1 MSTTAY
7 PGSTTDTIDATARP
21 ADTATA
27 AANTSAAVTSAAET
41 SGAETSA
48 AETVAPGTAPSG
60 TATGARGLVGRPL
73 ALSPSRAADFKQ
85 CPLLYR
91 YRAID
96 RFPETP
102 TQAQTRGT
110 VVHAALEN
118 LFELPAAL
126 RTRESAEFLV
136 EGAWAAMCEAD
147 PSLAA
152 LLDGEEEKFLSKAF
166 ALIGNYYRLENP
178 TAFTPEAVEEHV
190 EIESDDVLMRGFI
203 DRIDVA
209 PTGEIRIVDYK
220 TGRAPSEGFEAK
232 ALFQMKFY
240 ALAVLRIRGV
250 VPHRLQLMYL
260 SDGQVLS
267 YTPDRDELERFGR
280 TLSAIWRAIREAV
293 ASGDF
298 RPRRSGLC
306 RMCEHKT
313 RCPEF
318 GGEIPVYP
326 GPPPGFAA

>member
-1 MSTTAY
+1 MSAPRPTLPNVSMTAY
-7 PGSTTDTIDATARP
+7 AGATDPGSQ
-21 ADTATA
+21 
-27 AANTSAAVTSAAET
+27 TSS
-41 SGAETSA
+41 
-48 AETVAPGTAPSG
+48 
-60 TATGARGLVGRPL
+60 RGLVGRPL

-96 RFPETP
+96 RFPERP
-102 TQAQTRGT
+102 TAAQTRGT

-118 LFELPAAL
+118 LFDIPAAL

-147 PSLAA
+147 PELATVVTDA
-152 LLDGEEEKFLSKAF
+152 EQGRFLADAF
-166 ALIGNYYRLENP
+166 GLIANYYRLENP
-178 TAFTPEAVEEHV
+178 TAFDADAVEEHV

-220 TGRAPSEGFEAK
+220 TGRSPGEGFEAK

-240 ALAVLRIRGV
+240 ALAILRIRGV

-260 SDGQVLS
+260 SDGQVLT
-267 YTPDRDELERFGR
+267 YQPDRDELERFAR
-280 TLSAIWRAIREAV
+280 TLSAIWRAIRAAV
-293 ASGDF
+293 ATGDF
-298 RPRRSGLC
+298 RPRRSRLC
-306 RMCEHKT
+306 ASCEHKV

-318 GGEIPVYP
+318 GGEIPEYP
-326 GPPPGFAA
+326 GPPAGFGSPDT

>member
-1 MSTTAY
+1 MDA
-7 PGSTTDTIDATARP
+7 GSATQGTSPDT
-21 ADTATA
+21 
-27 AANTSAAVTSAAET
+27 
-41 SGAETSA
+41 G
-48 AETVAPGTAPSG
+48 SG
-60 TATGARGLVGRPL
+60 TRGLVGRPL

-118 LFELPAAL
+118 LFDIPAEQ
-126 RTRESAEFLV
+126 RTPEAADLLV

-147 PSLAA
+147 PQ
-152 LLDGEEEKFLSKAF
+152 LSQV
-166 ALIGNYYRLENP
+166 IGVDANGRFVAEAQKLMATYYTMENP
-178 TAFTPEAVEEHV
+178 TAFDADAVEEHV
-190 EIESDDVLMRGFI
+190 EIDVDDVLMRGFI

-209 PTGEIRIVDYK
+209 PTGEIRVVDYK
-220 TGRAPSEGFEAK
+220 TGRSPGEAYEAK

-240 ALAVLRIRGV
+240 ALAIWRIRGV

-260 SDGQVLS
+260 SDGQQLN
-267 YTPDRDELERFGR
+267 YTPDPDELERFGR
-280 TLSAIWRAIREAV
+280 TLKAIWAAIRAAV
-293 ASGDF
+293 RTGDF
-298 RPRRSGLC
+298 RPRKS
-306 RMCEHKT
+306 RMCNYCEHRE

-318 GGEIPVYP
+318 GGEIPPYP
-326 GPPPGFAA
+326 GPPPGFL

>member
-1 MSTTAY
+1 M
-7 PGSTTDTIDATARP
+7 
-21 ADTATA
+21 
-27 AANTSAAVTSAAET
+27 
-41 SGAETSA
+41 
-48 AETVAPGTAPSG
+48 
-60 TATGARGLVGRPL
+60 

-118 LFELPAAL
+118 LFDMPAAQ
-126 RTRESAEFLV
+126 RTPEAADFLV

-147 PSLAA
+147 P
-152 LLDGEEEKFLSKAF
+152 ELSHV
-166 ALIGNYYRLENP
+166 IGDDENGRFIAQAQKLMATYYTMENP
-178 TAFTPEAVEEHV
+178 TAFEADAVEEHV
-190 EIESDDVLMRGFI
+190 EIDVDDVLMRGFI

-209 PTGEIRIVDYK
+209 PTGEIRVVDYK
-220 TGRAPSEGFEAK
+220 TGRSPGEGYEAK

-240 ALAVLRIRGV
+240 ALAIWRIRGV

-260 SDGQVLS
+260 SDGQQLN
-267 YTPDRDELERFGR
+267 YTPDREELERFAR
-280 TLSAIWRAIREAV
+280 TLKAIWSAIRAAV
-293 ASGDF
+293 TSGDF
-298 RPRRSGLC
+298 RPRKS
-306 RMCEHKT
+306 RMCNYCEHRE

-318 GGEIPVYP
+318 GGEIPPYP
-326 GPPPGFAA
+326 GPPPGFL

>member
-1 MSTTAY
+1 MSLPRPTLPNVSMTAY
-7 PGSTTDTIDATARP
+7 SGSS
-21 ADTATA
+21 ADPIVR
-27 AANTSAAVTSAAET
+27 ND
-41 SGAETSA
+41 
-48 AETVAPGTAPSG
+48 GTADDSATSPAKAPATSSSSSPESSG
-60 TATGARGLVGRPL
+60 HGHGRGLVGRPL

-118 LFELPAAL
+118 LFDLPAEL

-147 PSLAA
+147 PSLGAI
-152 LLDGEEEKFLSKAF
+152 LDGDDDKFVEKAIK
-166 ALIGNYYRLENP
+166 LIGNYYRLENP
-178 TAFTPEAVEEHV
+178 TAFTPESVEEHV

-220 TGRAPSEGFEAK
+220 TGRAPGEGYEAK

-240 ALAVLRIRGV
+240 ALAILRIRGV

-280 TLSAIWRAIREAV
+280 TLSAIWQAIREAV

-298 RPRRSGLC
+298 RPRRSALC
-306 RMCEHKT
+306 RMCEHKS

-318 GGEIPVYP
+318 GGEIPEYP
-326 GPPPGFAA
+326 GPPPGFVA

>member
-1 MSTTAY
+1 MTAY
-7 PGSTTDTIDATARP
+7 PGSTTDT
-21 ADTATA
+21 A
-27 AANTSAAVTSAAET
+27 AAPGAPAESVAASDAVPAA
-41 SGAETSA
+41 SPAGGA
-48 AETVAPGTAPSG
+48 
-60 TATGARGLVGRPL
+60 GARGLVGRPL

-118 LFELPAAL
+118 LFELPAEL

-152 LLDGEEEKFLSKAF
+152 LLDGEEEKFLAKAS

-178 TAFTPEAVEEHV
+178 TAFTPQAVEEHV

-220 TGRAPSEGFEAK
+220 TGRSPSEGFEAK

-280 TLSAIWRAIREAV
+280 TLSAIWRAIRAAV

-298 RPRRSGLC
+298 RPRRSALC
-306 RMCEHKT
+306 RTCEHKS

-326 GPPPGFAA
+326 GPPPGFTAS